1 MTGVT
6 LDRLDE
12 RTKSHG
18 RALEELKAEVRAEI
32 AALKLETK
40 YFWRII
46 FWGSGACMG
55 FGSVATLLIPKAMK
69 AMGL

>member
-1 MTGVT
+1 MTEAT

-12 RTKSHG
+12 RTKNHESAIN
-18 RALEELKAEVRAEI
+18 ALKAEIEALKAEVKG
-32 AALKLETK
+32 L
-40 YFWRII
+40 WRIV
-46 FWGSGACMG
+46 FWGSGVCMG

>member
-12 RTKSHG
+12 RTKNHA
-18 RALEELKAEVRAEI
+18 RDLEDLKAEIE
-32 AALKLETK
+32 ALKAETK
-40 YFWRII
+40 YFWRIV

>member
-12 RTKSHG
+12 RTKNHES
-18 RALEELKAEVRAEI
+18 AIKALKAEIE
-32 AALKLETK
+32 ALKTETK
-40 YFWRII
+40 YFWRIV

-55 FGSVATLLIPKAMK
+55 FGSVVTLLIPKAMK

>member
-12 RTKSHG
+12 RTTNH
-18 RALEELKAEVRAEI
+18 EKAI
-32 AALKLETK
+32 NALKKEIEALKMETK
-40 YFWRII
+40 YFWRIV

-55 FGSVATLLIPKAMK
+55 FGSVATLLIPKAMQ
-69 AMGL
+69 AFGL

>member
-12 RTKSHG
+12 RTKNHES
-18 RALEELKAEVRAEI
+18 AINALKAEIE
-32 AALKLETK
+32 ALKTETK
-40 YFWRII
+40 YFWRIV

>member
-12 RTKSHG
+12 RTRSHE
-18 RALEELKAEVRAEI
+18 REIEALKAEVKG
-32 AALKLETK
+32 L
-40 YFWRII
+40 WRIV
-46 FWGSGACMG
+46 FWGSGVCMG